1 MFGWGLC
8 WFSHQETRS
17 VTKVAWLNGVSS
29 TLTAI
34 PMLEGLVV
42 HINYKL
48 KTTDQAADFDAFEV
62 SVVDMLLMKL
72 WVILTMHTARTERFS
87 EICCK
92 SDKGF

>member
-1 MFGWGLC
+1 MGLTL
-8 WFSHQETRS
+8 FFPPGDQECDQS
-17 VTKVAWLNGVSS
+17 CVTEWSQFNLDGHTDVR
-29 TLTAI
+29 
-34 PMLEGLVV
+34 GLVV